1 MRSERRFF
9 TRLSGGIAVLA
20 GALGLAAVLFL
31 SARRGAFNSD
41 SPPPVADGA
50 HAIATA
56 AEPRRPAASPPPRGA
71 LPESERPEIPK
82 EILDAI
88 QNGPQEPLTP
98 PVIHVDAELAP
109 GSVPTSEP
117 LIPHVITI
125 DTEPAQGGVPT
136 SEPLVPPVID
146 DADHA
151 DHGG

>member
-1 MRSERRFF
+1 MPSEGRFF
-9 TRLSGGIAVLA
+9 TRLQGGIAGLA

-31 SARRGAFNSD
+31 SSRRGAFQSE
-41 SPPPVADGA
+41 SPPPPPVAA

-56 AEPRRPAASPPPRGA
+56 APPRPAAPPPPRGA
-71 LPESERPEIPK
+71 SPESERPGIPK

-109 GSVPTSEP
+109 GSIPTSEP
-117 LIPHVITI
+117 LIPRVITI
-125 DTEPAQGGVPT
+125 DAEPALGGVPT

-146 DADHA
+146 ALPSPA
-151 DHGG
+151 SR

>member
-1 MRSERRFF
+1 
-9 TRLSGGIAVLA
+9 
-20 GALGLAAVLFL
+20 
-31 SARRGAFNSD
+31 
-41 SPPPVADGA
+41 
-50 HAIATA
+50 
-56 AEPRRPAASPPPRGA
+56 
-71 LPESERPEIPK
+71 
-82 EILDAI
+82 
-88 QNGPQEPLTP
+88 
-98 PVIHVDAELAP
+98 VIHVDAELAP